1 LWGFRAQHRY
11 LGSREWGM
19 KMSGKRIVL
28 TSDATMM
35 SNYNGG
41 VMLGFAAILPAS
53 MISERIFRWLFCPPV
68 EAGPDG
74 SAFLA
79 PCGMRKVEAALLEAG
94 FSRDEVMVAHPD
106 RLDKA
111 IGPDTEI
118 VGIGH
123 DDPMGKIAIRE
134 IEEMINRGAPYN
146 RTKFLELLGHP
157 LIKEHRPKVVIG
169 GNGSW
174 ELKGEDD
181 RVDHIYL
188 GEGERTFPSI
198 CRKII
203 AGEEVPKEVEG
214 EAVPGGEIP
223 INRGATVGGIVEIGR
238 GCWRGCSFC
247 SPTMRRPRH
256 RPVSKILEDALVN
269 LEAGQGDLILHSEDA
284 FMYGSV
290 GTDPD
295 GDRLLDLFRQVKGI
309 GPRTVDVS
317 HVSLASVYHSQDLL
331 AEISEIVG
339 VGTDQRYMSAWIG
352 IETASPDL
360 LAKHM
365 KKKTH
370 PAPLEAWPEMVRECY
385 ALFDDQ
391 SWLPVASLV
400 LGLPGETA
408 SDVVL
413 TTELVESLKG
423 SVGLI
428 LPLFFTPIG
437 ETRLGKARGF
447 GRDRAIPEHW
457 ELVGTCLEYNLRHL
471 KTLHSYYSERM
482 TAGLGQH
489 LALRGI
495 NLFADITLKKY
506 LARMKRGEP
515 PN

>member
-1 LWGFRAQHRY
+1 MIQL
-11 LGSREWGM
+11 
-19 KMSGKRIVL
+19 MSGKRIVL

-41 VMLGFAAILPAS
+41 VMLGFAAILPAA
-53 MISERIFRWLFCPPV
+53 MIQERIFRWLFCPPV
-68 EAGPDG
+68 EAAPDG
-74 SAFLA
+74 SALLA

-106 RLDKA
+106 HLDKA

-123 DDPMGKIAIRE
+123 DDPLGKIAIRE
-134 IEEMINRGAPYN
+134 IEEMINRGPPLN
-146 RTKFLELLGHP
+146 RTKFLELLDHP
-157 LIKEHRPKVVIG
+157 LIREHRPKVVIG

-174 ELKGEDD
+174 ELRGEDE

-203 AGEEVPKEVEG
+203 SGEEVPEEVEG
-214 EAVPGGEIP
+214 EVVPGEEIP
-223 INRGATVGGIVEIGR
+223 VNRGATVGGIVEIAR

-256 RPVSKILEDALVN
+256 RPVSRIIEDASVN
-269 LEAGQGDLILHSEDA
+269 LGAGQRDLILHSEDA
-284 FMYGSV
+284 FTYGSV
-290 GTDPD
+290 GTEPNPEK
-295 GDRLLDLFRQVKGI
+295 LLDLFRQVKAL

-317 HVSLASVYHSQDLL
+317 HVSLASAYHSQDLL
-331 AEISEIVG
+331 AEVSDIVG
-339 VGTDQRYMSAWIG
+339 VGAGQRYMSAWIG
-352 IETASPDL
+352 IETGSPRL

-370 PAPLEAWPEMVRECY
+370 PAPLEAWPEMVRDCY
-385 ALFDDQ
+385 ALFQDH

-413 TTELVESLKG
+413 TTELVESLKDH
-423 SVGLI
+423 VGLI

-437 ETRLGKARGF
+437 ETHLGKARGF
-447 GRDRAIPEHW
+447 GRDRATPEHW

-471 KTLHSYYSERM
+471 KSLHSYYSERM

-489 LALRGI
+489 LALRGMNI
-495 NLFADITLKKY
+495 LADFALKKY
-506 LARMKRGEP
+506 LGRMKRGEP

>member
-74 SAFLA
+74 SALLA
-79 PCGMRKVEAALLEAG
+79 PCGMRKVEAALLDAG